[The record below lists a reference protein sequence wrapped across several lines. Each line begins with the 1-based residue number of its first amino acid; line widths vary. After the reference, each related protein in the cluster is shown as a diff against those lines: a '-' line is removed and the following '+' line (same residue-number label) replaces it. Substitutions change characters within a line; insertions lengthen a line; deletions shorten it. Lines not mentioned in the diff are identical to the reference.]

1 MARLTRKQIKEGLD
15 QTPMGALLG
24 VNPTT
29 TKLTAKEKEF
39 ARLVALGET
48 KAQSYREAYKSKGNK
63 NTHAREGHR
72 VASRPNVST
81 MIATFADAKTFAES
95 HTAEQLR
102 AFVIQQLTQHA
113 SDPDIPPAQRIK
125 ALELIG
131 KHHGV
136 DSFIT
141 RSEVIHT
148 KSSGDIR
155 ARIMDKLKLIGASST
170 QEADITQDNTQDA
183 DSLMAELS
191 TPTPSEI
198 DQAIDQGGGR
208 THIEPGDVASDTHI
222 IPHNQ
227 SPDTHNQTPSETIE
241 SGECQLVDANWIDT
255 SLSSLSTQSALPDVA
270 DAGWEGEILTCNV
283 SGEKNNG

>member
-1 MARLTRKQIKEGLD
+1 MARLTRKQIREGLD

-29 TKLTAKEKEF
+29 TKLTAKEREF

-48 KAQSYREAYKSKGNK
+48 KAQSYREAYKSKGTK

-81 MIATFADAKTFAES
+81 MIAQFAEAKQFAES

-113 SDPDIPPAQRIK
+113 TNEDIPPAQRIRC
-125 ALELIG
+125 LELIG

-148 KSSGDIR
+148 KSSGDIKS
-155 ARIMDKLKLIGASST
+155 RILEKLQLIGAGST
-170 QEADITQDNTQDA
+170 IEANAIQDDTQDA
-183 DSLMAELS
+183 DSLLQELA
-191 TPTPSEI
+191 TPPADEI
-198 DQAIDQGGGR
+198 DQAATQGGGR
-208 THIEPGDVASDTHI
+208 TPIEPVDGASDTHI

-227 SPDTHNQTPSETIE
+227 SSDFDE
-241 SGECQLVDANWIDT
+241 SAGECQLVEDADWIDAP
-255 SLSSLSTQSALPDVA
+255 LSSLSTQSALA
-270 DAGWEGEILTCNV
+270 EESDAGLTAESVTCNV

>member
-1 MARLTRKQIKEGLD
+1 MARLTRKQIREGLD

-48 KAQSYREAYKSKGNK
+48 KAQAYREAYKSKGNK
-63 NTHAREGHR
+63 KTHASNGYI
-72 VASRPNVST
+72 VAQRTDVQQ
-81 MIATFADAKTFAES
+81 MIAAFAEAKQFADS

-102 AFVIQQLTQHA
+102 AFVIQQLTKHA
-113 SDPDIPPAQRIK
+113 TDEDIPPAQRIRC
-125 ALELIG
+125 LELIG

-170 QEADITQDNTQDA
+170 TEANAAQDDAQDA
-183 DSLMAELS
+183 ESLLAEL
-191 TPTPSEI
+191 TTPSPSESLEDDTHPGATPQNGP
-198 DQAIDQGGGR
+198 DQAGV
-208 THIEPGDVASDTHI
+208 HTHI
-222 IPHNQ
+222 IPHNRLSAQADPHKQ
-227 SPDTHNQTPSETIE
+227 S
-241 SGECQLVDANWIDT
+241 
-255 SLSSLSTQSALPDVA
+255 
-270 DAGWEGEILTCNV
+270 
-283 SGEKNNG
+283 